1 MVRGVLLI
9 LVAVA
14 LGVVLL
20 RSTDRT
26 SSFTRA
32 ASGGRAATTTTA
44 ARGASAVTTTTVAK
58 AKAHNPAEVTILV
71 ANGSGKAGAAARVAS
86 VLKGSNFVLK
96 ESTNTKTPAA
106 ASVVYY
112 APGYELDAKAIAA
125 LLTPQPATQPLPNP
139 LPVKDIVGA
148 KVLVVVAA
156 DLAAGR

>member
-14 LGVVLL
+14 LGVALL

-26 SSFTRA
+26 PAFSKA
-32 ASGGRAATTTTA
+32 ASAGSATPRTTTTV
-44 ARGASAVTTTTVAK
+44 RGAATTTTVAK

-71 ANGSGKAGAAARVAS
+71 ANGSGKAGAAARIAS

-139 LPVKDIVGA
+139 LPVKDVVGA